1 MHLTARVAGVLSA
14 SFLLLAGCAQL
25 APQPHASNGND
36 IPATWSAADVA
47 PVNGETA
54 LAQWW
59 LRFNDP
65 MLVRL
70 VNDALRA
77 NTTVTGARA
86 ALSQARALRNVTA
99 ANLLPSLNSSAS
111 GQGSFSDTPN
121 SERTSSNSFR
131 AGLDANWELDI
142 FGANRSALNV
152 SAANVRASAANI
164 GAAQVS
170 IAAEVALSYIGLRN
184 AQARL
189 TIAKAN
195 LSAQQETLQLTLW
208 RQQAG
213 LVTALEAEQARASVE
228 QTSAQ
233 LPSLQTAIDQASHAL
248 SVLVGKPPA
257 ALNSELASVLP
268 VPQAPDLLAINMPM
282 ETLRQR
288 ADVAAAEQQVVAA
301 SARVSQAEAA
311 RLPSFSLGGSLGLSA
326 LTLGALTDGASLAGS
341 LLAGVKLPI
350 FDGGARRAQVSAQQ
364 AAFEQAQISYRAAV
378 LRALQ
383 EVEDALVALRGDRE
397 RVVHLT
403 AAAAAAANSAL
414 MARQRYSSGLV
425 DFQTVLDT
433 QRSQLSAQDALS
445 NSRADVSSDHVRLYK
460 ALGGGWQPETNL
472 SLDSSL

>member
-1 MHLTARVAGVLSA
+1 MILTLRVAAAVSV
-14 SFLLLAGCAQL
+14 SLLMFSGCAQM
-25 APQPHASNGND
+25 PSTVQASNGND
-36 IPATWSAADVA
+36 IPAAWSVADVA
-47 PVNGETA
+47 PVSGETA
-54 LAQWW
+54 LVQWW

-70 VNDALRA
+70 VDDALRA
-77 NTTVTGARA
+77 NTSVTGARA
-86 ALSQARALRNVTA
+86 ALSQARALRNITA

-111 GQGSFSDTPN
+111 GQNNFSDTPN
-121 SERTSSNSFR
+121 SQRSSSNSFR

-142 FGANRSALNV
+142 FGANRSALNA
-152 SAANVRASAANI
+152 SDASVRASAANI

-184 AQARL
+184 AQSRL
-189 TIAKAN
+189 TIARAN
-195 LSAQQETLQLTLW
+195 LAAQQETLQLTLW

-228 QTSAQ
+228 QTGAQ

-248 SVLVGKPPA
+248 SVLVGRPPA
-257 ALNSELASVLP
+257 ALNSELENVLP
-268 VPQAPDLLAINMPM
+268 VPQLSDLLAINMPM

-288 ADVAAAEQQVVAA
+288 ADVAAAEQQVIAA
-301 SARVSQAEAA
+301 RARVSQAEAA

-341 LLAGVKLPI
+341 LVAGVKLPI
-350 FDGGARRAQVSAQQ
+350 FDGGSRRAQISAQQ